1 MRESAAEHILDTIAR
16 LAAPIADELGL
27 ELVEVQFRREKVGW
41 VLRLI
46 IYRPTGVTVDDC
58 ATVSRE
64 LGNLLD
70 IEDLI
75 EQPYHLEVTSPGL
88 DRPLKTARD
97 FARHR
102 GQKVKV
108 VTNAPVDGEHVI
120 TGSIV
125 QVGDERVTVA
135 AGEKSIAV
143 PYERIA
149 KAKLVIEF

>member
-1 MRESAAEHILDTIAR
+1 MTENAAENITDIIVK
-16 LAAPIADELGL
+16 LAEPVLADLGL

-41 VLRLI
+41 VLRVI
-46 IYRPTGVTVDDC
+46 IYRPAGVTVDDC
-58 ATVSRE
+58 AKVSRE
-64 LGNLLD
+64 IGMLLD
-70 IEDLI
+70 VEDLI
-75 EQPYHLEVTSPGL
+75 DQPYHLEVTSPGL

-108 VTNAPVDGEHVI
+108 VTKAPVADEQVI
-120 TGSIV
+120 IGLIAKV
-125 QVGDERVTVA
+125 DEAAVTVA
-135 AGEKSIAV
+135 VEGKQIAV